1 MDAGKQI
8 LIDIMD
14 IMHRY
19 SCIIIDDSALE
30 CMYKD
35 VDTLI
40 SKHLEAYNEQG
51 NDEKDYIVTHD
62 DQTDQGSEE

>member
-1 MDAGKQI
+1 MNAGKQI

-19 SCIIIDDSALE
+19 SSIIIDDGALE

-35 VDTLI
+35 IDTLI

-51 NDEKDYIVTHD
+51 NNEKYHHVTHD
-62 DQTDQGSEE
+62 NQTD